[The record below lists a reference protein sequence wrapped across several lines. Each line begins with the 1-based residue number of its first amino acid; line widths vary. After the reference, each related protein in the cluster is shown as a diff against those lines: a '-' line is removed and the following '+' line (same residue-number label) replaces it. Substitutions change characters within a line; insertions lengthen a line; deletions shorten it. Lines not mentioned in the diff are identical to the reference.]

1 MTFQEAMFETNDKDK
16 YLLSKIYDIFD
27 KSKKDTNN
35 IFHIIFQMI
44 WKSLEKF
51 RKVKTPT

>member
-35 IFHIIFQMI
+35 IFHIIFHMI
-44 WKSLEKF
+44 
-51 RKVKTPT
+51 